1 MFSLMATTW
10 TWVSRRR
17 QRAII
22 AMCMEHVSKV
32 IETITF
38 LSEMLEHYD
47 RGEFKEAKES
57 YERVY
62 DKEKEADDVKR
73 KIISELS
80 KGVFHPMDR
89 EDLIRLTLTL
99 DDIAAY
105 IKAAGRRLLITEPM
119 NIPKNIFSTLKTMT
133 VKAKEAA
140 ELIKNA
146 VMELYENPKRA
157 LEIADNVERIEEEVD
172 DIRIKGLE
180 ETLKWCQTVDI
191 VSCMTVK
198 ETIDSLENAV
208 DKCEDVADVIR
219 SIALLTL

>member
-1 MFSLMATTW
+1 MFNLMATTW

-119 NIPKNIFSTLKTMT
+119 NIPKNIFNTLKTMT

-172 DIRIKGLE
+172 DIRIRGLE
-180 ETLKWCQTVDI
+180 ETLKWCQTIDI

>member
-1 MFSLMATTW
+1 MATMW
-10 TWVSRRR
+10 AWIGRRK

-22 AMCMEHVSKV
+22 AMCMEHIDKI
-32 IETITF
+32 IETIDS
-38 LSEMLEHYD
+38 LKEMLKYYD
-47 RGEFKEAKES
+47 EGKFKEAMKS
-57 YERVY
+57 YENVFN
-62 DKEKEADDVKR
+62 KEREADNIKR
-73 KIISELS
+73 KIIAELS
-80 KGVFHPMDR
+80 KGMFHPIDR

-119 NIPKNIFSTLKTMT
+119 NIPKDIFNVMKTM
-133 VKAKEAA
+133 VAKAKDAT

-146 VMELYENPKRA
+146 VMELYENPRKA
-157 LEIADNVERIEEEVD
+157 LEIANDIEKIEEEVD
-172 DIRIKGLE
+172 DIRIRGLE